1 MLKPKW
7 RSKWIKRQVEM
18 WGLELGKKAYCS
30 PMPLTRDRR
39 PINRDRCLGENE
51 LAIKR
56 PCRRT
61 AHIQWTLRNG
71 SAGKLQTCTA
81 AKTEPFPRYF
91 PGKGHGAG
99 EVTASESWKVRRAHA
114 GARRSLAAPAPLRA
128 GATGASGAQ
137 ALQRRRAPRGPRP
150 PARPSDS
157 APTRHPTNHMAIS
170 APQLPKP
177 RPGLARRQPM
187 GGRA

>member
-18 WGLELGKKAYCS
+18 WGLELGKKVYCS

-39 PINRDRCLGENE
+39 PISRDSCLGENG

-71 SAGKLQTCTA
+71 PAGKLQTCTA

-99 EVTASESWKVRRAHA
+99 EVTASESWKVRSRPR
-114 GARRSLAAPAPLRA
+114 GYAPKPRGA
-128 GATGASGAQ
+128 GATTGRRRPG
-137 ALQRRRAPRGPRP
+137 QRRASSPAPPRTAWPPPSRPALRLRPHPPSHQSHGDLRP
-150 PARPSDS
+150 PVP
-157 APTRHPTNHMAIS
+157 
-170 APQLPKP
+170 
-177 RPGLARRQPM
+177 
-187 GGRA
+187 